1 MPDAPAAPNTTDAR
15 VAIVIGGGSG
25 IGRACVRE
33 FAANGYR
40 VVAMSPS
47 GRARELAESL
57 GGAGVDGLNTDPDA
71 LRAVVDLASS
81 RFGRIDAVV
90 NSSGHAA
97 RGPILE
103 ITDDEWLA
111 GMDLYLLNVVRMARL
126 VTPHLIAAGGGA
138 IVNVS
143 TAGALEPSA
152 AFPVSA
158 TLRAALASFTKLYA
172 AEYGPQG
179 VRMNNVL
186 PGLTRDDP
194 SAVPAEWTKGIPL
207 RRAQSTAELARVIRF
222 LAGEES
228 GYITGQNLRAD
239 GGETRSV

>member
-1 MPDAPAAPNTTDAR
+1 MPDTQSSK

-25 IGRACVRE
+25 IGAAAVRE
-33 FAANGYR
+33 FARNDYR

-57 GGAGVDGLNTDPDA
+57 GGAGVDGSNTDPQA
-71 LRAVVDLASS
+71 LRAVVDLAVS
-81 RFGRIDAVV
+81 RFGRIDTVV

-97 RGPILE
+97 RGPVLE

-111 GMDLYLLNVVRMARL
+111 GVDLYFMNVVRMARL
-126 VTPHLIAAGGGA
+126 ATPHLIAAGGGA

-152 AFPVSA
+152 SFPVSV
-158 TLRAALASFTKLYA
+158 LRAALASFTKLYA
-172 AEYGPQG
+172 AEYGPRG

-186 PGLTRDDP
+186 PGFTKEDP
-194 SAVPAEWTKGIPL
+194 SVVPAEWTQGIPL

-222 LAGEES
+222 LGSDES
-228 GYITGQNLRAD
+228 AYITGQNVRAD
-239 GGETRSV
+239 GGETRSL